1 MLIGVENIDGDGTPE
16 GTADATDDLGAQNY
30 TNMEIGLRRGQEGE
44 LQHARVK
51 RRRLDE
57 EGNPVGVAN
66 SNQLLDTRQYEV
78 EYDDGSTEVLSANV
92 LAENLLAQVD
102 EHGHRHRFMEE
113 LVDHRSSDKAVK
125 REDGVYTL
133 ESGMKRKKRTTAG
146 WDFYVTWKDGSSN
159 WIPLKDMKESFPIE
173 VADYAIS
180 KGIQDKPAFAW
191 WVPHVTK
198 KRDRFLGKVKS
209 KYWER
214 THKKYGIRV
223 PRTIQEALDIDEAN
237 GDNLWKDSIELE
249 MKNNRIA
256 FEEFEGGI
264 SRLVCRLQEDH
275 WPHGV

>member
-1 MLIGVENIDGDGTPE
+1 MMM
-16 GTADATDDLGAQNY
+16 DLSRY
-30 TNMEIGLRRGQEGE
+30 CPRI
-44 LQHARVK
+44 
-51 RRRLDE
+51 
-57 EGNPVGVAN
+57 
-66 SNQLLDTRQYEV
+66 Y
-78 EYDDGSTEVLSANV
+78 
-92 LAENLLAQVD
+92 LLAQVD
-102 EHGHRHRFMEE
+102 EHGHRHRLMEE
-113 LVDHRSSDKAVK
+113 LVDHRSNEKAVK
-125 REDGVYTL
+125 EEDGFYTL
-133 ESGMKRKKRTTAG
+133 ENGMKRTTAG

-180 KGIQDKPAFAW
+180 KGIQKEPAFAW
-191 WVPHVTK
+191 WVPHVTR
-198 KRDRFLGKVKS
+198 KRERFLGKVKS